1 VKKTKIFFSIA
12 AVLTFAFFVLG
23 TSVWRIQAQ
32 SSVFDYRILTL
43 ALPTPQPTSAPSP
56 TPTVDY
62 YLPYPGILPD
72 NMLYPLKMARDRVWL
87 FLTIDPLK
95 KGEKLLLFS
104 DKRLGAGKTL
114 IEGGKVELGIS
125 TITKGEKYLE
135 EAIAQAERARK
146 KGKETTA
153 LYEKLEKAT
162 LKHQEILTEV
172 LPKVPPASQEDL
184 KRVLDYALNG
194 HKAVV
199 KALGEMGIRGTET
212 GK

>member
-1 VKKTKIFFSIA
+1 MA
-12 AVLTFAFFVLG
+12 AVLTFAFFVLCI
-23 TSVWRIQAQ
+23 SIWRVQAQ

-43 ALPTPQPTSAPSP
+43 ALPTPQPTFVPSP
-56 TPTVDY
+56 TPAVDY

-72 NMLYPLKMARDRVWL
+72 NMLYPLKMVRDRIWL

-95 KGEKLLLFS
+95 KGERLLLFS

-114 IEGGKVELGIS
+114 IEGGKVELGVS

-135 EAIAQAERARK
+135 EAIAQAERARN
-146 KGKETTA
+146 KGKETTV

-162 LKHQEILTEV
+162 LKHQEILGEV
-172 LPKVPPASQEDL
+172 LSKVPPAFREDL
-184 KRVLDYALNG
+184 KRALDYALNG

-199 KALGEMGIRGTET
+199 KAMEEMGIRDAET